1 MKEKI
6 QIAVIVILCIIFV
19 TVVFCRA
26 HNDRLYFGE
35 KNETMDVIETEPE
48 VVTTSIPLQDIVDID
63 VVDIPETPIV
73 EEQPEI
79 IEEPEPV
86 EEPEIDVVEE
96 PEPTPT
102 PEPEPIKYYTH
113 DDVIAMAKL
122 MYGEAGAVQDL
133 YIWDGR
139 VISSEYQKACVVW
152 TVLNRYDMGWED
164 SIIKTVSA
172 YQQFHGYDPD
182 NPVTEELTILAY
194 DVLERWNKEKNGEE
208 NVGRVLPPEYV
219 YFYGDLKTNWF
230 MDEYKDWETYNWD
243 LEDPYM

>member
-19 TVVFCRA
+19 TIILCRSY
-26 HNDRLYFGE
+26 NDSVHFSE
-35 KNETMDVIETEPE
+35 KDETIEEPAI
-48 VVTTSIPLQDIVDID
+48 VTITIPPQENIDID
-63 VVDIPETPIV
+63 VVDIPEAPIV
-73 EEQPEI
+73 EEQLEI
-79 IEEPEPV
+79 V
-86 EEPEIDVVEE
+86 E
-96 PEPTPT
+96 
-102 PEPEPIKYYTH
+102 EPEPIKYYTH

-172 YQQFHGYDPD
+172 YKQFHGYNPD

-194 DVLERWNKEKNGEE
+194 DVLERWNREKNGEE

-243 LEDPYM
+243 LEDPYI